1 MYSRNNSIVFITI
14 AFFAFVL
21 LFVHA
26 ADVRTTGPIVKI
38 KSLDDVSDHN
48 VTKMI
53 EDVSIKTQ
61 MKPEQIKKIVNLNIK
76 EHEKNLNTSRKKR
89 KL

>member
-53 EDVSIKTQ
+53 EA
-61 MKPEQIKKIVNLNIK
+61 
-76 EHEKNLNTSRKKR
+76 HTSPIFSASTASTI
-89 KL
+89 